1 MDGSQIH
8 MTYRNPKSHCLAN
21 VPYVQAT
28 SNISILSPYHLN
40 LLHKELLSHY
50 R

>member
-1 MDGSQIH
+1 MDGSWIY

-21 VPYVQAT
+21 VPYVQGI
-28 SNISILSPYHLN
+28 SNMCILSAYHSN
-40 LLHKELLSHY
+40 LLHKELLSRY